1 MWRGR
6 EAAPRRGGQIE
17 PMKEVEELLAQGL
30 SAVSASNPI
39 MWIK

>member
-1 MWRGR
+1 
-6 EAAPRRGGQIE
+6 
-17 PMKEVEELLAQGL
+17 MKEVEELLAQGL